1 MAWQYKEDNIK
12 VIRCYQILGIM
23 ILKYI
28 IPSIKSH
35 QIFRAWSAGA
45 AGCRPGILT
54 PAATERHRL
63 CGIRLSQE
71 GVLICLDTWY
81 SWYSILIYILWISIR
96 ILDMFWYIYHSLHSW
111 YDMNFH
117 RDIPWFVFNASPQWW
132 KRIVSLSHQSNN
144 PHAKVQAC
152 RPLCIEEY
160 QLASRMYVGCHCNGK
175 ATRLGL
181 CFTFGH
187 DSKSKPKDLKKMTTG
202 VLVMFH

>member
-1 MAWQYKEDNIK
+1 MAMLNNQMVYIYMSWYMIFLIFHPDIHIKNI
-12 VIRCYQILGIM
+12 
-23 ILKYI
+23 
-28 IPSIKSH
+28 H
-35 QIFRAWSAGA
+35 Q
-45 AGCRPGILT
+45 
-54 PAATERHRL
+54 
-63 CGIRLSQE
+63 
-71 GVLICLDTWY
+71 DTWCV
-81 SWYSILIYILWISIR
+81 L
-96 ILDMFWYIYHSLHSW
+96 IYHSLHSW

-117 RDIPWFVFNASPQWW
+117 HDIPWFFFYYASPQWW

-160 QLASRMYVGCHCNGK
+160 QLASRMCVGCHCNGK
-175 ATRLGL
+175 ATCLGL